1 MFAANVNQTT
11 EMVNKGLT
19 MRAVPIKNDV
29 RLERE
34 LEDLLVNLNPDTPW
48 RERQIAAQKLGN
60 LANPNALPAMLNFLR
75 ADPFWM
81 VRCALIQAVEII
93 GDIGAV
99 ATLQEVAAAD
109 DFEIVRGYAAQ
120 AIERLTV

>member
-1 MFAANVNQTT
+1 
-11 EMVNKGLT
+11 